1 MFGKFFFNDWILK
14 TIYNRILKKPC
25 PSLQKSTFRPS
36 SSSGNLRFDA
46 YKFSTFRNIGNFHLF
61 LIILLHLLQHSHSLC
76 TFTHHSLILSLS
88 TFSSFLHSINA
99 TCLLP
104 YRYYL
109 IYVRGFL
116 SKNRCLE
123 NFSSTI
129 EYWRP
134 STTEYWKNHVPLF
147 KKALSGLL
155 ALRETF
161 VLMLT
166 NFRLSE
172 TLGTSIYFLLF
183 YFIYC
188 NILILYAHL
197 LITHSSFHF
206 QHSLPSCI
214 QSMQHVYFHIDT
226 TLYMYAD
233 FCRKIDVW
241 KIFLQRLNIEDHL
254 QQNTEKTMSLSS
266 KKHFPAF

>member
-1 MFGKFFFNDWILK
+1 M
-14 TIYNRILKKPC
+14 
-25 PSLQKSTFRPS
+25 
-36 SSSGNLRFDA
+36 
-46 YKFSTFRNIGNFHLF
+46 
-61 LIILLHLLQHSHSLC
+61 
-76 TFTHHSLILSLS
+76 
-88 TFSSFLHSINA
+88 
-99 TCLLP
+99 
-104 YRYYL
+104 
-109 IYVRGFL
+109 

-214 QSMQHVYFHIDT
+214 QSMQHVYFHIDINYINICIFIHCIYFPFKFFFFSSRT
-226 TLYMYAD
+226 SEQYSLTHATSCRSHSYYIQLFTLYFTFYLHNY
-233 FCRKIDVW
+233 IHHLI
-241 KIFLQRLNIEDHL
+241 IFRFKLHL
-254 QQNTEKTMSLSS
+254 
-266 KKHFPAF
+266 FF